1 MGLGSRG
8 QSYMERK
15 AGRGVAG
22 PQQGREGLAPL
33 QLLFHDLGAQ
43 IDAVFADVDT
53 SRTGDEPAVP
63 V

>member
-1 MGLGSRG
+1 
-8 QSYMERK
+8 MERK
-15 AGRGVAG
+15 GRKGGVAG

>member
-1 MGLGSRG
+1 MALGSQDVLHG
-8 QSYMERK
+8 AQGRK
-15 AGRGVAG
+15 GRVAS
-22 PQQGREGLAPL
+22 PQQGKALAPL
-33 QLLFHDLGAQ
+33 ELFFHDLGAQ

>member
-1 MGLGSRG
+1 MA
-8 QSYMERK
+8 Q
-15 AGRGVAG
+15 G
-22 PQQGREGLAPL
+22 PEGCCWPLQGREALAPL
-33 QLLFHDLGAQ
+33 GLLFHDLGAQ